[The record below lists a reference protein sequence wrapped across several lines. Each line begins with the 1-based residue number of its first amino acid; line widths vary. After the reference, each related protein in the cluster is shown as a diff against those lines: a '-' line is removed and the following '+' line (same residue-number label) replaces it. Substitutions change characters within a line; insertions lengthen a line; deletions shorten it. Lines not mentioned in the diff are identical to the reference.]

1 MPLTATAVPVT
12 DTSTLIALVSFVVSA
27 LYTLA
32 VWSLLSS
39 RIDFCHMRM
48 DLHREEMDSLNR
60 QIRILAKLCN
70 VDEQTLCD
78 IDDESDDECSS

>member
-1 MPLTATAVPVT
+1 MPPTDTAVQVT
-12 DTSTLIALVSFVVSA
+12 DTATLIALVSFVVSA

-39 RIDFCHMRM
+39 RIDFCHMRL
-48 DLHREEMDSLNR
+48 DLHLEEIASLHR